1 MQATISGQESN
12 RVKVV
17 VDLEESEVDQ
27 AIDHAAVSLASQVNV
42 KGFRRGKVPKNVLVA
57 HLGGPGVLRAEAI
70 REAVPTFY
78 ARAVDETGI
87 DPIGEP
93 EVNVVRGEDSGPV
106 SFEVDVEVR
115 PEPEIHGYQGLQ
127 VTLPSPHVSD
137 TEIEALIDRYRE
149 TDATLAPVDR
159 PIVNGDVV
167 TLDLRVDRP
176 DGDEPLTM
184 SDYMYTVGSNAL
196 LPGADEQILGLRA
209 GEDLTLEG
217 PVGSA
222 TGTYHVHLSQVQE
235 RVMPELTDAWV
246 QENTE
251 WPSVEEMRDGLLLQ
265 VRRRKILETRL
276 AERDAALLALGEL
289 VDEGVVPEVLA
300 THEPNER
307 LHDLGHRLADQ
318 KLELNDFL
326 RATNQTPDGLLAA
339 LRTEAVRAVRIDLAL
354 RALVRAESLEATDA
368 EVDEELASTAEAMAT
383 SAESLRTDLHESGRM
398 SAFRAEVAKN
408 KAARWLRDHVTYV
421 DPEGVAIDLSRLG
434 DGDDDGDDDGDEPA
448 DA

>member
-1 MQATISGQESN
+1 MQATITGQESN

-17 VDLEESEVDQ
+17 VALEESEVDQ
-27 AIDHAAVSLASQVNV
+27 AIDRAAVSLATQVNV

-57 HLGGPGVLRAEAI
+57 HLGGPAVLRAEAI

-93 EVNVVRGEDSGPV
+93 DVNVVEGEDSGPV
-106 SFEVDVEVR
+106 RFEVDVEVR
-115 PEPEIHGYQGLQ
+115 PEPEIHGYEGLQ

-167 TLDLRVDRP
+167 TMDLRVDRP
-176 DGDEPLTM
+176 EGDEPLTM
-184 SDYMYTVGSNAL
+184 NDYMYTVGSNAL

-209 GEDLTLEG
+209 GEDLSLEG

-235 RVMPELTDAWV
+235 RVMPDLTDDWV

-251 WPSVEEMRDGLLLQ
+251 WPSVAEMRDGLVLQ

-289 VDEGVVPEVLA
+289 VGEDVVPEVLA
-300 THEPNER
+300 TRETNER

-354 RALVRAESLEATDA
+354 RALVRAESLEPTDA
-368 EVDEELASTAEAMAT
+368 EVDEELVSTAEAMAT
-383 SAESLRTDLHESGRM
+383 SADSLRTDLHESGRM

-408 KAARWLRDHVTYV
+408 KAGQWLRDHVTYV

-434 DGDDDGDDDGDEPA
+434 DDDEPA